1 MNKKPVCLCVAQC
14 QKNKK
19 KQSCLTNF
27 RILLYIYMHIFDT
40 YIAEDSSQHR
50 SAAFQNKTMKLVTHH
65 DTVFPL
71 NSIPSNLAVSA
82 STGILSVL

>member
-1 MNKKPVCLCVAQC
+1 
-14 QKNKK
+14 
-19 KQSCLTNF
+19 
-27 RILLYIYMHIFDT
+27 MHIFDT